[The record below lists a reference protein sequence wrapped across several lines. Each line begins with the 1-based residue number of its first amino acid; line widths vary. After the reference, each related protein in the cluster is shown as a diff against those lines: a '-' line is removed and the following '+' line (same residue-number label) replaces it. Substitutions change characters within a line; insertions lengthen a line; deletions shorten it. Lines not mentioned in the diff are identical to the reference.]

1 MFKYRPKINL
11 SPISTKN
18 FRVQFQNNSSS
29 ILIVKTKSN
38 LKTNFNFNSIQLQLS
53 SIKILTW
60 DTYTEMRPRDY
71 PLFVAFLCSI
81 QQVCLSPNSNKL
93 YKVEVN
99 FKLSK
104 SKPKINLSSNLI
116 EKCLSPNQLKNFQS
130 PDLKVSKSKFI

>member
-18 FRVQFQNNSSS
+18 FGVQFQIILSS

-81 QQVCLSPNSNKL
+81 HQVCLNPNSNKL

-99 FKLSK
+99 LKLSK

-116 EKCLSPNQLKNFQS
+116 KKC
-130 PDLKVSKSKFI
+130 SKSRSENV